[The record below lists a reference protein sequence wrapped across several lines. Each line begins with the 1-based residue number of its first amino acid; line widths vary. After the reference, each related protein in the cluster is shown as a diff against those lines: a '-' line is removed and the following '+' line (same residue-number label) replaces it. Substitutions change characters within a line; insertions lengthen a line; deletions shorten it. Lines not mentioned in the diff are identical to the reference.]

1 MGREFRK
8 HDVTSVVRTYTND
21 QGEEKKVYK
30 QVGTI
35 TSFQNDEGVF
45 EPKILELHLLPG
57 VSFGVFAHRND
68 REGGQGA
75 PSGPG
80 LGNPKNAGAAKP
92 EESREQEAEEDDW
105 S

>member
-35 TSFQNDEGVF
+35 TSFRSDDGVF

-57 VSFGVFAHRND
+57 VSFGIFAHKDD
-68 REGGQGA
+68 RDKSRQGS
-75 PSGPG
+75 SGSG
-80 LGNPKNAGAAKP
+80 LGSPKNTGRPKEGQ
-92 EESREQEAEEDDW
+92 EEEIDTEEIPF
-105 S
+105 